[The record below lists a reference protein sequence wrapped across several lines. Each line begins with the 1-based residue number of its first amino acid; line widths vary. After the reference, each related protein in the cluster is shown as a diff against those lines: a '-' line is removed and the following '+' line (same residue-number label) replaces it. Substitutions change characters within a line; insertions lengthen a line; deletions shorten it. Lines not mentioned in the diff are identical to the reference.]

1 MIEQKADK
9 KFPKTDKLCSNKD
22 IEELF
27 LKGKSFI
34 VYPLRVVY
42 YFQDVKDI
50 DKYSISV
57 LISVSKK
64 KFKRAVK
71 RNRIKRL
78 IRESYRLNKNDLI
91 INNKSLNIAFIYL
104 KDTLPKYEEID
115 NSVWKIL
122 KTLSEKAGEGRNEE
136 NII

>member
-1 MIEQKADK
+1 MEK
-9 KFPKTDKLCSNKD
+9 KFPKTEKLCSNKH

-27 LKGKSFI
+27 FKGKSFVI
-34 VYPLRVVY
+34 YPLRVVY
-42 YFQDVKDI
+42 HFRDETDI
-50 DKYSISV
+50 NKCSISV

-78 IRESYRLNKNDLI
+78 IREAYRLNKNDSI
-91 INNKSLNIAFIYL
+91 INCKSLDIAFIYL
-104 KDTLPKYEEID
+104 KDTLPTYDEIE
-115 NSVWKIL
+115 NSVSKVL
-122 KTLSEKAGEGRNEE
+122 KTLSEKIGEGGNEE